1 MDYVVVSRE
10 SMTDQE
16 RAVDDYIAAYCKR
29 VIDAEKERP

>member
-1 MDYVVVSRE
+1 VVFRE

-16 RAVDDYIAAYCKR
+16 RAVDDYIAACCKG